1 MKKII
6 EFLPILIFI
15 AIPILTEVIKK
26 LKKTQ
31 NADQNHKEEDPKN
44 EKKYIDIE
52 EEIFI
57 PVAELE
63 KENRQVMNKQVFKE
77 FNQISPNNQ
86 SVIPNP
92 APKTMMKKE
101 AVKSE
106 NDGLINVYDLNNKEN
121 LKRAFIASEILKR
134 KY

>member
-31 NADQNHKEEDPKN
+31 NADQNHKEEDHKN

-63 KENRQVMNKQVFKE
+63 KENQIGRRRVGKE
-77 FNQISPNNQ
+77 CTSWCRYRRSREQ
-86 SVIPNP
+86 
-92 APKTMMKKE
+92 
-101 AVKSE
+101 
-106 NDGLINVYDLNNKEN
+106 
-121 LKRAFIASEILKR
+121 
-134 KY
+134 

>member
-92 APKTMMKKE
+92 TPKTMIVNRKLF
-101 AVKSE
+101 
-106 NDGLINVYDLNNKEN
+106 LIHYCLY
-121 LKRAFIASEILKR
+121 SW
-134 KY
+134 